1 MSQNLEL
8 TQTQRLRL
16 TRQQLQFVRLLE
28 LNAPEMD
35 EAVERELEENPALEP
50 EYAAEP
56 EKTTAAESR
65 DTTPWYLRSANNG
78 TPDTDYD
85 IIGADTDVSLFDY
98 LERQLDERT
107 LSLRIRAG
115 VVYIIGNL
123 DSNGY
128 LRRPLTNILDDLA
141 FGEGLDL
148 TDEEG
153 EEALETVRSLDPAGI
168 GAESLRECL
177 LLQLQRLPASEER
190 NDAISIVSDW
200 FEAFSMRHSHKI
212 ASGLKLDPSR
222 IDRADALIRSLN
234 PKPGAPYGGARE
246 TAAAV
251 ILEPDFAVGR
261 DEDERL
267 TVAVCSRHPELK
279 IEESFAEAAKALEG
293 RRGKARKGSEFVL
306 NRYTEARDFIQMMQQ
321 RRQTMMAVMTAIV
334 SRQRDYFE
342 TGDVYRLR
350 PMMIKDLAADTGLD
364 LSVISRATANKYT
377 STPWGAVI
385 PLRSL
390 FSDEKG
396 DSEQGETLTNRQIEA
411 EIERLVNAEDKR
423 HPLSDERLRE
433 EMEKRGYNLSRRT
446 IAKYRDRLGILV
458 ARLRKKL

>member
-115 VVYIIGNL
+115 AVYIIGNL

-148 TDEEG
+148 TDEG
-153 EEALETVRSLDPAGI
+153 VKRPWRPCARST
-168 GAESLRECL
+168 R
-177 LLQLQRLPASEER
+177 PASAQSR
-190 NDAISIVSDW
+190 SAN
-200 FEAFSMRHSHKI
+200 
-212 ASGLKLDPSR
+212 ASFCNFNASPH
-222 IDRADALIRSLN
+222 
-234 PKPGAPYGGARE
+234 PK
-246 TAAAV
+246 
-251 ILEPDFAVGR
+251 
-261 DEDERL
+261 
-267 TVAVCSRHPELK
+267 S
-279 IEESFAEAAKALEG
+279 
-293 RRGKARKGSEFVL
+293 
-306 NRYTEARDFIQMMQQ
+306 
-321 RRQTMMAVMTAIV
+321 
-334 SRQRDYFE
+334 
-342 TGDVYRLR
+342 
-350 PMMIKDLAADTGLD
+350 
-364 LSVISRATANKYT
+364 AT
-377 STPWGAVI
+377 TP
-385 PLRSL
+385 
-390 FSDEKG
+390 
-396 DSEQGETLTNRQIEA
+396 
-411 EIERLVNAEDKR
+411 
-423 HPLSDERLRE
+423 
-433 EMEKRGYNLSRRT
+433 
-446 IAKYRDRLGILV
+446 
-458 ARLRKKL
+458 